1 MLGVL
6 AVAVSPDGTRVASAG
21 LDGTIRLWDTE
32 TGRPTLVLTAGTHRV
47 SALAFSANGVALAV
61 TSAGGG
67 VRVLDAATGAE
78 RAALR
83 RCPAEET
90 VLVSVGAS
98 GKRTV
103 KPHAAGDPLPAGC
116 SNELVAI
123 RRPLAEAAALSFVAG
138 DTRLAAASLDRTIAV
153 YDLAR
158 PAADPLVLDKHG
170 DAVLALAV
178 APDGSW
184 LASGGAD
191 RRVVLWSLQTKKPK
205 PRLLKAHKSAVTAL
219 AAAPDGRH
227 LASAGAD
234 GLVAVWDAARGK
246 LVAAHPTDVPV
257 NALCYEPD
265 GGTLLLAC
273 DDGTLRR
280 WTVTRRDERPFS
292 FRDFALWLM
301 KKD

>member
-1 MLGVL
+1 L
-6 AVAVSPDGTRVASAG
+6 
-21 LDGTIRLWDTE
+21 
-32 TGRPTLVLTAGTHRV
+32 
-47 SALAFSANGVALAV
+47 
-61 TSAGGG
+61 
-67 VRVLDAATGAE
+67 
-78 RAALR
+78 
-83 RCPAEET
+83 
-90 VLVSVGAS
+90 
-98 GKRTV
+98 
-103 KPHAAGDPLPAGC
+103 
-116 SNELVAI
+116 
-123 RRPLAEAAALSFVAG
+123 
-138 DTRLAAASLDRTIAV
+138 V
-153 YDLAR
+153 YDTAK
-158 PAADPLVLDKHG
+158 PDTTPLVLDKHG
-170 DAVLALAV
+170 DAVLALAA

-191 RRVVLWSLQTKKPK
+191 RRVMLWSLREKKPK

-219 AAAPDGRH
+219 AVAPDGRH

-246 LVAAHPTDVPV
+246 LVAAHPTDATV

-265 GGTLLLAC
+265 GGALLLAC